1 VSAAPWVAGADG
13 CRAGW
18 VVVLWSPDG
27 SRAPQVQVVPT
38 FAAILEL
45 PEYPQVL
52 AIDMPIGLPEITGI
66 GGRAPDVAARR
77 VLGDRQSSIFA
88 VPSRRAVMAP
98 DYRAAC
104 DAALATSEPPR
115 KVSKQAWNLFPRI
128 RELDALMTPELQE
141 RVYECHPEVAFWAM
155 NGEQPLDQPKKVK
168 SRPHP
173 PGLDLRRGLL
183 VKAGFPAAA
192 LSWTPSRRSDAGPDD
207 VLDAFACAWT
217 AARILRGEAHTFPPD
232 PPLDAR
238 GLRQEIKA

>member
-1 VSAAPWVAGADG
+1 MSATPWVAGADG

-18 VVVLWSPDG
+18 VVVQWTPDG
-27 SRAPQVQVVPT
+27 SRAPRVQILPS

-45 PEYPQVL
+45 PERPKVL

-128 RELDALMTPELQE
+128 REIDALMTPELQR
-141 RVYECHPEVAFWAM
+141 RVFECHPEVAFWAL
-155 NGEQPLDQPKKVK
+155 NGETPLDQPKKVK

-173 PGLDLRRGLL
+173 PGLDLRRALL
-183 VKAGFPAAA
+183 ANAGFPAAA
-192 LSWTPSRRSDAGPDD
+192 LGWMPTRRSDAGPDD

-217 AARILRGEAHTFPPD
+217 AARILRGDARTFPAE
-232 PPLDAR
+232 PPLDPR